1 MGPYSE
7 ERQRER
13 AAAVQRLL
21 DDPTISKDARRIW
34 TNVQR
39 GLSRSEAQYNARVVN
54 LYTQMRNRYTR
65 EWMV

>member
-7 ERQRER
+7 ERQTQR

-21 DDPTISKDARRIW
+21 DDPTLDPEARRIW

-39 GLSRSEAQYNARVVN
+39 GLSRSEAQYNARVKEI
-54 LYTQMRNRYTR
+54 YTEIRNRYTR
-65 EWMV
+65 EWLK

>member
-21 DDPTISKDARRIW
+21 DDPTLDADARLLW

-39 GLSRSEAQYNARVVN
+39 RLSRSEAQYNARVVN
-54 LYTQMRNRYTR
+54 LYTQMRNRYTQ
-65 EWMV
+65 EWMK